1 MSDKNPLAYTGLISA
16 STKVQGD
23 AQFNS
28 SQFSVVDGVVSLS
41 GGGLAMDTAATDSGN
56 AVPTAAG
63 VITWA
68 GGTNIATAGSG
79 STVTIN
85 MDAAISL
92 ATSVTSPLYLA
103 PAATAME
110 IRATAGQN
118 MSMQMGDAGGVN
130 KISFEDSASAE
141 VASLDSNGVLA
152 VSGMTSTGTS
162 NFDGTTNINDS
173 FNSNTLIN
181 TGTSTGTVS
190 IGNAL
195 AGAITADTAAG
206 ISLDGAT
213 ASNFTVTGA
222 VDLTLAS
229 TLGAVIVSSGEA
241 AADAIQ
247 LTASDAAGGVTAAV
261 GTGNFNV
268 SGGDLITSRSS
279 ASGEVTVE
287 VTNSDNTAADSDAF
301 FEVAVGGTS
310 SGNPGVRFQISGGQN
325 YSMGIDNASASDDLL
340 ICGDNDIGTDALLRI
355 EEAGNVTVEKGNL
368 IINTAAKQ
376 LQIQGGAATDFIG
389 SATLTAGTVTVA
401 NTNIAAG
408 DKILLSRQ
416 SINGSTVLGMLTYAI
431 TASTNFI
438 ITAVQTATPAAT
450 ETNDISIIDYVIV
463 RQI

>member
-79 STVTIN
+79 STVTVN

-118 MSMQMGDAGGVN
+118 MSIQMGDASAAN
-130 KISFEDSASAE
+130 KVSFEDSASVE
-141 VASLDSNGVLA
+141 VAQINSDGAVTALSYATSDLA
-152 VSGMTSTGTS
+152 AGLTISGDDIDA
-162 NFDGTTNINDS
+162 DGTDANI
-173 FNSNTLIN
+173 TI
-181 TGTSTGTVS
+181 TVS
-190 IGNAL
+190 PKGTGDFVVDVGDIQ
-195 AGAITADTAAG
+195 
-206 ISLDGAT
+206 AT
-213 ASNFTVTGA
+213 AGDIIA
-222 VDLTLAS
+222 V
-229 TLGAVIVSSGEA
+229 
-241 AADAIQ
+241 
-247 LTASDAAGGVTAAV
+247 
-261 GTGNFNV
+261 
-268 SGGDLITSRSS
+268 RSS
-279 ASGEVTVE
+279 AAGEVTVE
-287 VTNSDNTAADSDAF
+287 VTNSDNTSADSDSF
-301 FEVAVGGTS
+301 FEAAVGGTS
-310 SGNPGVRFQISGGQN
+310 SGNPGIRFQISGGQN
-325 YSMGIDNASASDDLL
+325 YSMGIDNAAAADDLL

-355 EEAGNVTVEKGNL
+355 AELGNVTVEKGNL

-376 LQIQGGAATDFIG
+376 LQIQGGAVTDFIG

>member
-118 MSMQMGDAGGVN
+118 MTVQMGDASGTN

-141 VASLDSNGVLA
+141 VAQ
-152 VSGMTSTGTS
+152 
-162 NFDGTTNINDS
+162 INS
-173 FNSNTLIN
+173 
-181 TGTSTGTVS
+181 
-190 IGNAL
+190 
-195 AGAITADTAAG
+195 
-206 ISLDGAT
+206 DGAFT
-213 ASNFTVTGA
+213 ALGDIIA
-222 VDLTLAS
+222 V
-229 TLGAVIVSSGEA
+229 
-241 AADAIQ
+241 
-247 LTASDAAGGVTAAV
+247 
-261 GTGNFNV
+261 
-268 SGGDLITSRSS
+268 RSS
-279 ASGEVTVE
+279 AAGEVTVE
-287 VTNSDNTAADSDAF
+287 VTNSDNTSADSDSF
-301 FEVAVGGTS
+301 FEAAVGGTS
-310 SGNPGVRFQISGGQN
+310 SGNPGIRFQISGGQN
-325 YSMGIDNASASDDLL
+325 YSMGIDNAAAADDLL

-376 LQIQGGAATDFIG
+376 LQIQGGAVTDFIG

>member
-68 GGTNIATAGSG
+68 GGTNIATAGAG

-118 MSMQMGDAGGVN
+118 MSIQMGDASAAN
-130 KISFEDSASAE
+130 KVSFEDSASVE
-141 VASLDSNGVLA
+141 VAQINSDGAVTALSYATSDLA
-152 VSGMTSTGTS
+152 AGLTISGDDIDA
-162 NFDGTTNINDS
+162 DGTDANI
-173 FNSNTLIN
+173 TI
-181 TGTSTGTVS
+181 TVS
-190 IGNAL
+190 PKGTGDFVVDVGDIQ
-195 AGAITADTAAG
+195 
-206 ISLDGAT
+206 AT
-213 ASNFTVTGA
+213 AGDIIA
-222 VDLTLAS
+222 V
-229 TLGAVIVSSGEA
+229 
-241 AADAIQ
+241 
-247 LTASDAAGGVTAAV
+247 
-261 GTGNFNV
+261 
-268 SGGDLITSRSS
+268 RSS
-279 ASGEVTVE
+279 AAGEVTVE
-287 VTNSDNTAADSDAF
+287 VTNSDNTSADSDSF
-301 FEVAVGGTS
+301 FEAAVGGTS
-310 SGNPGVRFQISGGQN
+310 SGNPGIRFQISGGQN
-325 YSMGIDNASASDDLL
+325 YSMGIDNAAAADDLL

-376 LQIQGGAATDFIG
+376 LQIQGGAVTDFIG